1 MSGSSD
7 ENTPTKKSIRANVHT
22 DYFEIRFQTQEQ
34 FKSIF
39 KLAFSERILS
49 YFDLDTIQP
58 ESTHWVRTEPERL
71 SERRADLVLSV
82 VLKSGDEANVVIIVE
97 HKSTPDQGLMEQLNR
112 YHAICS
118 EQGNKFIMPVVVYHG
133 KQRSYPKSWESYHDY
148 LKTIYPP
155 ELINLCASS
164 IQNFKPIVVNLRD
177 QATYKRLSSLP
188 LATGLSLKLMAEVWE
203 ASLETFTEL
212 TNSAMALQSQE
223 CFELITQSGLYLRGA
238 RSESFTMNEIKKVVE
253 DRNVGDEIVEKIKK
267 EWLWITEPGTVGG
280 AYYQGRNEGQIEGR
294 QEGWQEGVKEGR
306 EEGVKEGREEKSYE
320 VATKMIADGMTTQ
333 KISEITG
340 LSIAQI
346 NALR

>member
-1 MSGSSD
+1 MAGSSD
-7 ENTPTKKSIRANVHT
+7 QNTPTKKSIRANVHT
-22 DYFEIRFQTQEQ
+22 NYFEIRFQTQEQ

-39 KLAFSERILS
+39 ELAFSKRILS

-71 SERRADLVLSV
+71 RERRADLVLSV
-82 VLKSGDEANVVIIVE
+82 GLKSGGDANVVIIVE

-118 EQGNKFIMPVVVYHG
+118 ERGNKFIMPVVVYHG

-155 ELINLCASS
+155 DLIDLCSNNL
-164 IQNFKPIVVNLRD
+164 QNFKPIVVNLRD
-177 QATYKRLSSLP
+177 HSTYKRLSSLP

-203 ASLETFTEL
+203 ANLETFAKL
-212 TNSAMALQSQE
+212 TDNAMALHSQE
-223 CFELITQSGLYLRGA
+223 RVELISQSGLYLRGA
-238 RSESFTMNEIKKVVE
+238 RSESITINEIKKVVE

-267 EWLWITEPGTVGG
+267 EWLLITEPGTVGG
-280 AYYQGRNEGQIEGR
+280 AYYEGLNEGKIEGL
-294 QEGWQEGVKEGR
+294 QEGLQVKGNEI
-306 EEGVKEGREEKSYE
+306 
-320 VATKMIADGMTTQ
+320 AAKMIAAGMNTQ
-333 KISEITG
+333 MISDLTG

-346 NALR
+346 DELR